1 MQLATSS
8 LSHSAPLD
16 VRAVVCLTQFAM
28 HAGFAPGSDSLFAQH
43 VAGWAT
49 EWQGVES
56 GLAGVIEDALWKR
69 SFEDFAAD
77 KLAEVRHLCNP

>member
-1 MQLATSS
+1 
-8 LSHSAPLD
+8 
-16 VRAVVCLTQFAM
+16 FAM

-56 GLAGVIEDALWKR
+56 GLAGVIEDALWTV
-69 SFEDFAAD
+69 SYT
-77 KLAEVRHLCNP
+77 HLRAHETRDRISVCGVGV